1 MKNITVFIIC
11 MIITAI
17 MPGGYPAAL
26 AKDGKPTPVYVVGSG
41 NLILDQHVQTL
52 LEQELGNSSILIPI
66 EDKQASLTEDI
77 PIVTI
82 GAGAFSRIQKIS
94 RNAPVLALLV
104 DQDFLEEFI
113 YRSPGRVSGVYHNV
127 PLLHQALIGKA
138 ILPQATRIALVSTT
152 ASADLYS
159 ALLDQLAEYSLEAR
173 LFVADTPQQLIPA
186 LNRALS
192 YGDFLLAAPDT
203 STYNPQTIK
212 HVLLT
217 TYRRNRIVIGPS
229 QAYVKAGALASG
241 YAPYPAMARMAA
253 TYLNVFNETG
263 QFPEPDYPAE
273 FRVSVNRQVARSL
286 NIPIATREHIQ
297 KTVELWL
304 TQSGESRQ

>member
-1 MKNITVFIIC
+1 MKNFTVLMIC
-11 MIITAI
+11 MIVTAI

-26 AKDGKPTPVYVVGSG
+26 AKDSKPAPVYLVGSG
-41 NLILDQHVQTL
+41 NLILDQHLQAL
-52 LEQELGNSSILIPI
+52 LEQELGNNILIPI
-66 EDKQASLTEDI
+66 EDKQAKLTENI
-77 PIVTI
+77 PVVTI
-82 GAGAFSRIQKIS
+82 GAEAFSRVQKIS
-94 RNAPVLALLV
+94 RNIPILALLV
-104 DQDFLEEFI
+104 DQDFLEEFTH
-113 YRSPGRVSGVYHNV
+113 RSRGRVSGVYHNV

-152 ASADLYS
+152 ASADLYNT
-159 ALLDQLAEYSLEAR
+159 LLDQLPEYNLQAR
-173 LFVADTPQQLIPA
+173 LFIADTPRQLIPA
-186 LNRALS
+186 LTRALS

-212 HVLLT
+212 HILLT

-241 YAPYPAMARMAA
+241 YTPYPAMARMAA
-253 TYLNVFNETG
+253 TYLHAFHETG
-263 QFPEPDYPAE
+263 QFPEPDYSTE

-286 NIPIATREHIQ
+286 NIPLATREQIL

-304 TQSGESRQ
+304 KQSGGAGNE